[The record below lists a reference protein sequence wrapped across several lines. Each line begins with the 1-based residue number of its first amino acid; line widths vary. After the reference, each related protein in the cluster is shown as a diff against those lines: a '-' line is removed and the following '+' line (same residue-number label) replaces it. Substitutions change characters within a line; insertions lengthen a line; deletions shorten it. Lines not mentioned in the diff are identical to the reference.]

1 MTYNVGI
8 YARYSTEMQ
17 SEASIEDQVRVCER
31 LIQGREWQ
39 SLQVYS
45 DQGMSGSTH
54 LRPGYQNLL
63 EDARKGRFEIVVA
76 ESLDRISRDQEHI
89 AGFHKIMQFL
99 GIQVFTVSE
108 VGQRCIYG
116 VVY

>member
-17 SEASIEDQVRVCER
+17 REASIEDQVRVCDR
-31 LIQGREWQ
+31 LIQGRGWQ
-39 SLQVYS
+39 SLQIYS
-45 DQGMSGSTH
+45 DQGISGSTH

-63 EDARKGRFEIVVA
+63 EAARNGRFDIVVA

-89 AGFHKIMQFL
+89 A
-99 GIQVFTVSE
+99 
-108 VGQRCIYG
+108 
-116 VVY
+116 

>member
-1 MTYNVGI
+1 MTHNVGI

-76 ESLDRISRDQEHI
+76 ESLDRISRGPRTYRRFSQNN
-89 AGFHKIMQFL
+89 A
-99 GIQVFTVSE
+99 VSWHPS
-108 VGQRCIYG
+108 IYCQ
-116 VVY
+116 